1 MATDPRYKISVVI
14 ATYDRPERLREC
26 LESLTR
32 SVFPRALFQV
42 VVIDD
47 GSPQSSVEVTRS
59 FESELNI
66 RCIRQEN
73 LGPAAARNRGVSESS
88 SRFIAFIDDDCRT
101 DPQWLSV
108 IVRNLEATPD
118 VFFGGRTPNELSSN
132 VCTLASQTIL
142 DAVYAFYN
150 ADESDPRFF
159 ASNNIALGRDRFVEL
174 GGFDTAFPLAAAED
188 RDFCDRWRF
197 RGWPMRFLPDAVVM
211 HAHSMNL
218 QGFWR
223 QQYNYGRGAFH
234 YHRLRRL
241 RKSGEIWQDT
251 RMHAVLPKLMFRALG
266 EMDWSTRIKV
276 FSLLLV
282 WQIAN
287 LCGFIRESLSRK
299 RPASGRREEADAA
312 TAGVLVM
319 PSDAFKNSSTRP
331 VRNRHETR

>member
-1 MATDPRYKISVVI
+1 MSTDLRYTISVVI

-26 LESLTR
+26 LDSLAR
-32 SVFPRALFQV
+32 SVVPCDRFEV

-47 GSPQSSVEVTRS
+47 GSPRPSVEVTRS
-59 FESELNI
+59 FEPELNI

-73 LGPAAARNRGVSESS
+73 AGPAAARNRGVSESS

-118 VFFGGRTPNELSSN
+118 VFFGGRTPNALSSN
-132 VCTLASQTIL
+132 VYTLASQTIL

-150 ADESDPRFF
+150 ADAGDPRFF
-159 ASNNIALGRDRFVEL
+159 ASNNIALSRSRFVDL

-211 HAHSMNL
+211 HAHSMSL
-218 QGFWR
+218 RGFWR

-234 YHRLRRL
+234 YHRLRRR
-241 RKSGEIWQDT
+241 RKSGEIWQHT
-251 RMHAVLPKLMFRALG
+251 GMHAVLPKLMSRALG
-266 EMDWSTRIKV
+266 EMRWSTRIKV
-276 FSLLLV
+276 FHLLLL

-299 RPASGRREEADAA
+299 RPASVRREGADVAK
-312 TAGVLVM
+312 AGELVM
-319 PSDAFKNSSTRP
+319 PSAAPGNSLTRP
-331 VRNRHETR
+331 VRRRHETR

>member
-1 MATDPRYKISVVI
+1 MSTAPLYTISVVI

-26 LESLTR
+26 LDSLTR
-32 SVFPRALFQV
+32 SVFPRARFQV

-47 GSPQSSVEVTRS
+47 GSPQPCLEITRS
-59 FESELNI
+59 FEPDFNI

-108 IVRNLEATPD
+108 VVRNLEAAPD
-118 VFFGGRTPNELSSN
+118 VFFGGRTPNDLSSN
-132 VCTLASQTIL
+132 VYTLASQTIL

-150 ADESDPRFF
+150 SDEGDPRFF

-174 GGFDTAFPLAAAED
+174 GGFDTTFPLAAAED

-211 HAHSMNL
+211 HAHSMSFR
-218 QGFWR
+218 GFWR

-251 RMHAVLPKLMFRALG
+251 GMHAVLPKLMYRALG
-266 EMDWSTRIKV
+266 KMRWSTRIKV
-276 FSLLLV
+276 LHLLLV

-287 LCGFIRESLSRK
+287 LCGFIRESLAK
-299 RPASGRREEADAA
+299 ERPARW
-312 TAGVLVM
+312 
-319 PSDAFKNSSTRP
+319 ST
-331 VRNRHETR
+331 